1 MNYERI
7 KNIIVDLYKELNET
21 FDAFESDFAEAIN
34 QQIVQKPKIIIIRE
48 GHEEIVEYFE
58 KITQSRE
65 AVESFIKEQ
74 LAPAVKARHKFDVSS
89 SYHYV
94 VAKETSNSNIEV
106 GRNIQAN
113 YAAFKKK
120 LNDSFG
126 ITRKDL
132 HELIRTELLNNKTDC

>member
-1 MNYERI
+1 MNYNKI
-7 KNIIVDLYKELNET
+7 KNIIIDLYKELDET
-21 FDAFESDFAEAIN
+21 FDNFELDFAEAVN
-34 QQIVQKPKIIIIRE
+34 QQLMQKPKIIIIRE

-65 AVESFIKEQ
+65 TTESFIKEQ
-74 LAPAVKARHKFDVSS
+74 LAPAVKARRKFDVSS

-106 GRNIQAN
+106 GRNLQAN

-120 LNDSFG
+120 INASFD
-126 ITRKDL
+126 ITRKEL
-132 HELIRTELLNNKTDC
+132 HELIRTELLNNKTD

>member
-1 MNYERI
+1 MNYNRI
-7 KNIIVDLYKELNET
+7 KNIMIDLYKELSET
-21 FDAFESDFAEAIN
+21 FDTFESDFTEAIN
-34 QQIVQKPKIIIIRE
+34 LQIASKPSIIIIR
-48 GHEEIVEYFE
+48 GSHEEIVEYFE

-120 LNDSFG
+120 LNDSFD

-132 HELIRTELLNNKTDC
+132 HELIRTELLNNKTD

>member
-1 MNYERI
+1 MNYNRI
-7 KNIIVDLYKELNET
+7 KNIMVELYKELSET
-21 FDAFESDFAEAIN
+21 FDTFESDFAEAVN
-34 QQIVQKPKIIIIRE
+34 QQVVLKPNIIIIRE
-48 GHEEIVEYFE
+48 GHEEIIEYFE

-65 AVESFIKEQ
+65 TVESFIKEQ

-89 SYHYV
+89 SYHYI

-120 LNDSFG
+120 LNTSFG

-132 HELIRTELLNNKTDC
+132 HGLIRTESLNNKTDF

>member
-34 QQIVQKPKIIIIRE
+34 RQIVQKPKIIIIRE

-74 LAPAVKARHKFDVSS
+74 LAPAVKTRHKFDVSS
-89 SYHYV
+89 SYHHV

-106 GRNIQAN
+106 GRNTQAN

-120 LNDSFG
+120 LNSSFN

>member
-7 KNIIVDLYKELNET
+7 KNIIIDLYKELNET
-21 FDAFESDFAEAIN
+21 FDNFEADFAEAIN
-34 QQIVQKPKIIIIRE
+34 QQIVQKPKIIFIRD

-58 KITQSRE
+58 KIIQSRE
-65 AVESFIKEQ
+65 TVESFIKEQ

-89 SYHYV
+89 SYHYI
-94 VAKETSNSNIEV
+94 VAKETGNSNIEV
-106 GRNIQAN
+106 GRNLQAN

-120 LNDSFG
+120 LNTSFD

-132 HELIRTELLNNKTDC
+132 HELIRTEPLNNKTD